1 MLPPVNSDCELTS
14 PQATKHYEPSEIPK
28 IVPIFGG
35 GSKPPPYNDRG
46 VYMENLEIMKQ
57 WVTESKNIVFFGG
70 AGVSTES
77 GIPDFRSVDGLYS
90 QKFDYPP
97 EVIISHSFYE
107 RKPEYFFNF
116 YREKMLP
123 LGFEPNITHKVLAR
137 WEAEGRLNAV
147 VTQNIDGLHQKA
159 GSKRVYELHGS
170 VLRNY
175 CTRCG
180 KFHSA
185 EFVKEAAGVP
195 RCACGGI
202 VKPDVVLYEESLDEE
217 TLEKSVAAIASADLL
232 IVAGTSLTVYPAAGL
247 VHYYRGR
254 RLVLIN
260 RDETPFDHRANL
272 VFHDSLG
279 EIFSKL

>member
-1 MLPPVNSDCELTS
+1 MDKVETLKRWID
-14 PQATKHYEPSEIPK
+14 
-28 IVPIFGG
+28 
-35 GSKPPPYNDRG
+35 
-46 VYMENLEIMKQ
+46 
-57 WVTESKNIVFFGG
+57 ESSRIVFFGG

-90 QKFDYPP
+90 QKFEYPP
-97 EVIISHSFYE
+97 ETIISHSFY
-107 RKPEYFFNF
+107 RWKPEYFFRF

-137 WEAEGRLNAV
+137 WEQEGKLSAV

-159 GSKRVYELHGS
+159 GSKKVYELHGS

-175 CTRCG
+175 CTVCG

-185 EFVKEAAGVP
+185 EFIRDAQGVP
-195 RCACGGI
+195 KCACGGT
-202 VKPDVVLYEESLDEE
+202 VKPDVVLYEESLDMG
-217 TLEKSVAAIASADLL
+217 TIEKSVQAIAEADLL

-247 VHYYRGR
+247 INYYRGR

-260 RDETPFDHRANL
+260 RDETPYDGRADL
-272 VFHDSLG
+272 VFRQSLG
-279 EIFSKL
+279 KVFSQL

>member
-1 MLPPVNSDCELTS
+1 MDQLQTL
-14 PQATKHYEPSEIPK
+14 
-28 IVPIFGG
+28 
-35 GSKPPPYNDRG
+35 
-46 VYMENLEIMKQ
+46 KQ
-57 WVTESKNIVFFGG
+57 WISESKNIVFFGG

-97 EVIISHSFYE
+97 ETIISHTFFE
-107 RKPEYFFNF
+107 RKPEYFFRF

-123 LGFEPNITHKVLAR
+123 LGFEPNITHKVLAK
-137 WEAEGRLNAV
+137 WEEEGRLAAV

-175 CTRCG
+175 CLRCR
-180 KFHSA
+180 KFYPA
-185 EFVKEAAGVP
+185 EYVKDCDGVP
-195 RCACGGI
+195 KCTCGGT
-202 VKPDVVLYEESLDEE
+202 VKPDVVLYEESLNQDCI
-217 TLEKSVAAIASADLL
+217 EKSVMAISRADLL
-232 IVAGTSLTVYPAAGL
+232 FVAGTSLTVYPAAGL
-247 VHYYRGR
+247 INYYRGN

-260 RDETPFDHRANL
+260 RDATPYDDYANL
-272 VFHDSLG
+272 VFHESLG

>member
-1 MLPPVNSDCELTS
+1 MD
-14 PQATKHYEPSEIPK
+14 K
-28 IVPIFGG
+28 
-35 GSKPPPYNDRG
+35 
-46 VYMENLEIMKQ
+46 LEVLKRWIG
-57 WVTESKNIVFFGG
+57 ESSRIVFFGG

-97 EVIISHSFYE
+97 ETIISHTFYE
-107 RKPEYFFNF
+107 RRPEYFFRF

-123 LGFEPNITHKVLAR
+123 LGFAPNITHKVLAR
-137 WEAEGRLNAV
+137 WEQEGKLSAV

-159 GSKRVYELHGS
+159 GSKAVYELHGS

-175 CTRCG
+175 CVRCG

-185 EFVKEAAGVP
+185 EFIRDTDGVP
-195 RCACGGI
+195 KCQCGGT
-202 VKPDVVLYEESLDEE
+202 VKPDVVLYEEGLDQN
-217 TLEKSVAAIASADLL
+217 TIEKSVMAIHRADLL

-247 VHYYRGR
+247 INYYQGN

-260 RDETPFDHRANL
+260 RDTTPYDGQADL
-272 VFHDSLG
+272 VIHDSLG
-279 EIFSKL
+279 NVFGKL